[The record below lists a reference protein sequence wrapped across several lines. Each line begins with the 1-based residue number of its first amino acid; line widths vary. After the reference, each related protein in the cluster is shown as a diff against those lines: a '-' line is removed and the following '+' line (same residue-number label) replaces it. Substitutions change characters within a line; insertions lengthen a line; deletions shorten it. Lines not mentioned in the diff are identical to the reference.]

1 LGFILGKPKYALI
14 CSVNSTVSIRVRRE
28 VVELADKMVRYELA
42 RSRSH
47 AFNILIERGLSEVVK
62 EVGFWEEVYRDVEE
76 LEKSGFKISHDGL
89 NRLLDEGEE
98 PVIYRH
104 GRYLI
109 ICLWKRPSTAYHI
122 EKMAGC
128 EIAILKVSLML
139 PSAASL
145 FR

>member
-14 CSVNSTVSIRVRRE
+14 CGVNSTVSIRVRRE
-28 VVELADKMVRYELA
+28 VVELAYKMVRYGLA

-76 LEKSGFKISHDGL
+76 LEKSGFKISHGGL

-98 PVIYRH
+98 PVLYRH
-104 GRYLI
+104 EHYLI
-109 ICLWKRPSTAYHI
+109 ICL
-122 EKMAGC
+122 
-128 EIAILKVSLML
+128 
-139 PSAASL
+139 
-145 FR
+145 

>member
-28 VVELADKMVRYELA
+28 VVELADKMVRYGLA
-42 RSRSH
+42 TSRSH

-62 EVGFWEEVYRDVEE
+62 EVGFREEVYRDVEE

>member
-1 LGFILGKPKYALI
+1 LGFILGEPKYALI

-28 VVELADKMVRYELA
+28 VVELANKMVRYGLA

-62 EVGFWEEVYRDVEE
+62 EVGFREEVYRDVEE
-76 LEKSGFKISHDGL
+76 LEKSGLKISHDGL
-89 NRLLDEGEE
+89 NRLLDDGEE

-109 ICLWKRPSTAYHI
+109 ICL
-122 EKMAGC
+122 
-128 EIAILKVSLML
+128 
-139 PSAASL
+139 
-145 FR
+145 

>member
-1 LGFILGKPKYALI
+1 
-14 CSVNSTVSIRVRRE
+14 
-28 VVELADKMVRYELA
+28 MVRYELA

-109 ICLWKRPSTAYHI
+109 ICL
-122 EKMAGC
+122 
-128 EIAILKVSLML
+128 
-139 PSAASL
+139 
-145 FR
+145 